1 MTEIREVLLGHL
13 HELYDFY
20 GRERGVKVARKHI
33 SWYTKGLAGSA
44 SFRHRMNQLET
55 CAEQI
60 EAVEHFFEELACR
73 DRRLRYVENE
83 AVDAAEETPMELA
96 A

>member
-1 MTEIREVLLGHL
+1 MRCLPEPRSIKIKLVGPTSVRSC
-13 HELYDFY
+13 
-20 GRERGVKVARKHI
+20 GVKVARKHI

-55 CAEQI
+55 CKEQL
-60 EAVEHFFEELACR
+60 EAVDRFFEELACG
-73 DRRLRYVENE
+73 DRRLRYV
-83 AVDAAEETPMELA
+83 EETPMELA